1 MKTPTSSSL
10 SEDDYRTLSADDLVA
25 LLNEKDQRL
34 AAVQDQLSESKN
46 NISDKERYIR
56 ILEECLRLAN
66 AKQYGASSEKLDFQV
81 DLFDQAGLEVALA
94 EFEDQLSEEDL
105 IAPPAKQ
112 ARRRGFSENL
122 NRVRV
127 ELSLRDEE
135 KARAQSTFF
144 RRDQHVDMT
153 AFSFLF

>member
-25 LLNEKDQRL
+25 LLNEKNQRL

-56 ILEECLRLAN
+56 ILEEYLRLAN

-105 IAPPAKQ
+105 IAPPAK
-112 ARRRGFSENL
+112 
-122 NRVRV
+122 
-127 ELSLRDEE
+127 
-135 KARAQSTFF
+135 
-144 RRDQHVDMT
+144 
-153 AFSFLF
+153 